1 MVVHFHRNGSPRHS
15 VESDQVIFRS
25 PDRNQLS
32 AFLSLLCAGAL
43 WGYAFVAQKQALVLF
58 GPSSITAIRF
68 AIAFICLIP
77 FCKFEK
83 WKFGFWPGLFI
94 FLVLYLQT
102 WGLETTTAAKSG
114 FITTFYV
121 VLTPFAEVLVQKVK
135 LRWLLFF
142 WAGLALL
149 GIALISDPFGSNGSG
164 WVIGDTLTLLCAVA
178 SSAHLIA
185 TSQAM
190 KKIDD
195 PLQLHFLQ
203 CGWVMMFASVLAI
216 LHEPFP
222 AASELSSGLAQVLGP
237 LIYLGIGPTAIALYF
252 LVRAQRTLS
261 PSTVGLL
268 ALMEAPFAALFS
280 VVILHEQTTWVQI
293 AGAMLV
299 LGAAVGETVSSRA
312 GAK

>member
-1 MVVHFHRNGSPRHS
+1 MEPNEVKSS
-15 VESDQVIFRS
+15 AAK
-25 PDRNQLS
+25 LS
-32 AFLSLLCAGAL
+32 AFLSLFCAGAL
-43 WGYAFVAQKQALVLF
+43 WGYAFVAQKQALAFF
-58 GPSSITAIRF
+58 GPGAITAIRF

-83 WKFGFWPGLFI
+83 WKIGFWPGFFI

-121 VLTPFAEVLVQKVK
+121 VLTPFAETLLQKVK
-135 LRWLLFF
+135 LRVLLLF
-142 WAGLALL
+142 WAALALI
-149 GIALISDPFGSNGSG
+149 GMALISNPWGANGGG
-164 WVIGDTLTLLCAVA
+164 WVVGDTLTLLCAVA

-190 KKIDD
+190 KKLDN

-203 CGWVMMFASVLAI
+203 CGWVTVLATLLVWI
-216 LHEPFP
+216 REPLP
-222 AASELSSGLAQVLGP
+222 VDVGTALIHALGP
-237 LIYLGIGPTAIALYF
+237 LVYLGIGPTAIALYF
-252 LVRAQRTLS
+252 LVRAQKTLS

-280 VVILHEQTTWVQI
+280 FVILHEQTSLIQVM
-293 AGAMLV
+293 GAMLV
-299 LGAAVGETVSSRA
+299 LGAAVGETLSSRVEA
-312 GAK
+312 S